1 MKRGAYCNTDHHLVC
16 ARLKFERNNR
26 RSYANK
32 ADQKMRFNVGKLNCS
47 ESDTNGCWVADCS
60 VLNRVSA
67 SWPEDGIG

>member
-1 MKRGAYCNTDHHLVC
+1 MKKGAYCNTDHHLVC
-16 ARLKFERNNR
+16 ARLKFERKNR

-32 ADQKMRFNVGKLNCS
+32 ADQKMRRFNVGKFNCS

-60 VLNRVSA
+60 VLSA